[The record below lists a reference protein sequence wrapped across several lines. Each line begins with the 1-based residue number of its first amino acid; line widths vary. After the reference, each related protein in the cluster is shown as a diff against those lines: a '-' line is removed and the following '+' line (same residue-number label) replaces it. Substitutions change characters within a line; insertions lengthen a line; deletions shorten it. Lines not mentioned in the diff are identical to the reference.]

1 MVLLIHLRGGET
13 MNSEKSSE
21 LIKALFEGY
30 FAPVEVMTQN
40 NPEYDAASK
49 AMNVS
54 EDKLRNTFS
63 KEQEE
68 LFEEFHSDL
77 LAQEDTLIVR
87 AFGLGLKTAMLLQNE
102 LKDIPLGNIRDLLG
116 QKE

>member
-1 MVLLIHLRGGET
+1 
-13 MNSEKSSE
+13 MNSKKSSE

-40 NPEYDAASK
+40 NPEYDAAST
-49 AMNVS
+49 AVNVS
-54 EDKLRNTFS
+54 EDKLRNTLF

-87 AFGLGLKTAMLLQNE
+87 AYGMGLKTALLLQNE
-102 LKDIPLGNIRDLLG
+102 LKGIPLGNIKDLLG